1 MKDDLQ
7 SMLLSLKKCWLPP
20 LPETG
25 NKRSMF
31 NLDNLVLAIF
41 LFLMMIVPMEKCLFR
56 LTTPHIILDKFIMLC
71 VVR

>member
-41 LFLMMIVPMEKCLFR
+41 LFLMMIVPMEKCL
-56 LTTPHIILDKFIMLC
+56 L
-71 VVR
+71 